1 MQSNGNGT
9 EVWEKGIQVDLPDGE
24 YEIEVQLTGGSG
36 RASVTSPAILQ
47 VQDEKAVI
55 EIEWSSP
62 NYDYMTLDGETY
74 LPVNTEGNSVFELP
88 VTAFDKEVPVT
99 ADTTAMSV
107 PHEIEYTILLD
118 SASIANAGK
127 KPMEVI
133 TVVYVAAVIAVSI
146 TAWQIHRKRSKKRM
160 KQIKKIGLWCMLLFA
175 CIQMAG
181 CGDSQTSWKREDHEI
196 SSELTYEKSM
206 DLDYATEFTVDY
218 YENGFTLISI
228 SDGSRFLLNTEEEKV
243 PEDLEEGIT
252 VLNAPVSNIYLVASA
267 AMDMFCSIDAL
278 DHICLSGLT
287 EEKWEIPEAKAAMES
302 GQIVYAGKYNAP
314 DYELIC
320 SKECGLA
327 IESTMI
333 GHSPEVKENL
343 ESFGI
348 PVLVDHSSYESDPL
362 GRTEWVKLYGVL
374 TGNEDAAVRAF
385 EEQKQYVQEL
395 SDVETT
401 GKTVAFF
408 YVTTAGTVSVR
419 KSNDYVPKMID
430 IAGGEYVFRNLKGED
445 NAASSVNMQM
455 EEFYAQAKDA
465 DYLVYNSTIDGNLAS
480 VDDLLAKNSLFADFK
495 AVQDGNV
502 WCIGKNLYQ
511 DTMDTGSIIHD
522 FHEMLTSEDT
532 DELTYMY
539 KLK

>member
-1 MQSNGNGT
+1 
-9 EVWEKGIQVDLPDGE
+9 
-24 YEIEVQLTGGSG
+24 
-36 RASVTSPAILQ
+36 
-47 VQDEKAVI
+47 
-55 EIEWSSP
+55 
-62 NYDYMTLDGETY
+62 
-74 LPVNTEGNSVFELP
+74 
-88 VTAFDKEVPVT
+88 
-99 ADTTAMSV
+99 
-107 PHEIEYTILLD
+107 
-118 SASIANAGK
+118 
-127 KPMEVI
+127 
-133 TVVYVAAVIAVSI
+133 
-146 TAWQIHRKRSKKRM
+146 M
-160 KQIKKIGLWCMLLFA
+160 KQIKKIGLWCILLFA
-175 CIQMAG
+175 CIQISG
-181 CGDSQTSWKREDHEI
+181 CGDGQTSWKSEDHEI

-206 DLDYATEFTVDY
+206 DLDYATEFAVDY

-228 SDGSRFLLNTEEEKV
+228 SDGSRFLLNTEGEQV
-243 PEDLEEGIT
+243 PEDLENGIT

-267 AMDMFCSIDAL
+267 TMDMFCSIGAL
-278 DHICLSGLT
+278 DHICLSGLP

-385 EEQKQYVQEL
+385 EEQKQYVKEL
-395 SDVETT
+395 SDVKAT

-408 YVTTAGTVSVR
+408 YVT
-419 KSNDYVPKMID
+419 
-430 IAGGEYVFRNLKGED
+430 
-445 NAASSVNMQM
+445 ASSVNMQM

-480 VDDLLAKNSLFADFK
+480 IDDLLAKNSLFADFK
-495 AVQDGNV
+495 AVQNGNV
-502 WCIGKNLYQ
+502 WCIRKNLYQ

-522 FHEMLTSEDT
+522 FHEMLNSEDT